1 MAAAKLS
8 SSEIKIR
15 LDNIREIYQG
25 YLRKIG
31 LIRKKEK
38 EILTDLIKRQE
49 EEEMAEIRRS
59 IQEK

>member
-8 SSEIKIR
+8 SSEIKTR

-31 LIRKKEK
+31 LIRKQEK
-38 EILTDLIKRQE
+38 AILTDLMKKQE
-49 EEEMAEIRRS
+49 EEKIAEIRRS
-59 IQEK
+59 IIEK